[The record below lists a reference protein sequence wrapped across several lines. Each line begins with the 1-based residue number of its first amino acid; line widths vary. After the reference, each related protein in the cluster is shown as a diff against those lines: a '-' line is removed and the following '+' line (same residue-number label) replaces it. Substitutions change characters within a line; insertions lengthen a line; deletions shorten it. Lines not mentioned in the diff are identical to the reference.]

1 MQDFRLGRRRPTLL
15 AVRFLACSVASLLVL
30 AAPAAAKSGNGGTAA
45 PDTPPARPAAPAP
58 GGAAAPVTGAVA
70 KLAAPGV
77 ARAPAGAPA
86 AVRGAIRAG
95 NVLQAFP
102 YRYGGGHDTFV
113 DDAYDC
119 SGAVSYA
126 LHGGHLLDAPMDSTE
141 LESWGEPGPG
151 AWITVY
157 ANPDHAFVVVAGLR
171 LDTSAANDPGGDP
184 NGPRWRPPARDTGGF
199 VARHPEG
206 L

>member
-15 AVRFLACSVASLLVL
+15 GVRFLACSVVSLLAL

-45 PDTPPARPAAPAP
+45 PDTPPARPEAPAPGAAPAP
-58 GGAAAPVTGAVA
+58 ATGAVA
-70 KLAAPGV
+70 KVAAPGL

-95 NVLQAFP
+95 NALQAFP

-119 SGAVSYA
+119 SGAVSFA
-126 LHGGHLLDAPMDSTE
+126 LHGGRLLDAPLDSTE
-141 LESWGEPGPG
+141 LESWGVPGPG

-171 LDTSAANDPGGDP
+171 LDTSAAGDPGGDR
-184 NGPRWRPPARDTGGF
+184 NGPRWRPPARDTGDF

>member
-1 MQDFRLGRRRPTLL
+1 MQDFRLARRRRTLL
-15 AVRFLACSVASLLVL
+15 VVRFLACSVLSLLVL
-30 AAPAAAKSGNGGTAA
+30 AAPVAAKSKSGGGTAA
-45 PDTPPARPAAPAP
+45 PAQPAPAAAAAPAP
-58 GGAAAPVTGAVA
+58 APAPGVNV
-70 KLAAPGV
+70 AAPGL

-95 NVLQAFP
+95 NALQAFP

-126 LHGGHLLDAPMDSTE
+126 LHGGHLLGAPMDSTE

-157 ANPDHAFVVVAGLR
+157 ANPDHAFVVIAGLR
-171 LDTSAANDPGGDP
+171 LDTSAAADPDGDQ
-184 NGPRWRPPARDTGGF
+184 NGPRWRPAARDTADF
-199 VARHPEG
+199 VVRHPTG